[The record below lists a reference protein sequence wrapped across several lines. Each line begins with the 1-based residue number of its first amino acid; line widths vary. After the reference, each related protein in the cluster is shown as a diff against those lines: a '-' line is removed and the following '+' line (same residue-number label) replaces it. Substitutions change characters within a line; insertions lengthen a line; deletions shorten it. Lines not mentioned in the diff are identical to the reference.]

1 MEHISKKEILKKV
14 RFLKLK
20 SETFMLKQAIN

>member
-20 SETFMLKQAIN
+20 SETFMLK

>member
-20 SETFMLKQAIN
+20 SETFMLKYAIN